1 MNIKNQFKHDIMKN
15 FIISC
20 RLLLFTYTHVNKLI
34 SKSQKH
40 SAINKVKLLETRIY
54 STKSTKL
61 TGYNT
66 LLTSATIIVR
76 RSSERELS

>member
-15 FIISC
+15 FNYQLPPTVI
-20 RLLLFTYTHVNKLI
+20 YTHVNKLI

-66 LLTSATIIVR
+66 LLTSATIILR